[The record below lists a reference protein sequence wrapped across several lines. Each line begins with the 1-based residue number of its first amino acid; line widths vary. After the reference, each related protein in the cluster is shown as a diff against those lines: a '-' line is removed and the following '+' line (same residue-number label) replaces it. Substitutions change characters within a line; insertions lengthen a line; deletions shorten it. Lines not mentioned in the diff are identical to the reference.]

1 VIKLNDVKQYFLG
14 EGIDIALGID
24 RPKEEQKFYFDDE
37 PLITLHSISDYVMLG
52 IVTKDDNTSRQILLT
67 PEQAKDLAKLLSKY
81 LKKYAKKIKKG

>member
-1 VIKLNDVKQYFLG
+1 MHDIKQYFLG
-14 EGIDIALGID
+14 EDIDIVLGID

-37 PLITLHSISDYVMLG
+37 PLITLHSISDYVMLA
-52 IVTKDDNTSRQILLT
+52 IVTKDDNTSRRILLT

>member
-1 VIKLNDVKQYFLG
+1 MHDIKQYFLG
-14 EGIDIALGID
+14 EGADIALGID

-52 IVTKDDNTSRQILLT
+52 IVTKDDNTSRRILLT

>member
-1 VIKLNDVKQYFLG
+1 MHDVKQYFLG
-14 EGIDIALGID
+14 ESVDIILGID

-37 PLITLHSISDYVMLG
+37 PLMTLHSMSDYVMLG
-52 IVTKDDNTSRQILLT
+52 IVTKDDNTSRRILLT